1 MVAIDAKG
9 RTILKEE
16 DAEMVAMFLAGIRG
30 HIVTG
35 EGVTVDDWTH
45 TRQVLAAIAKAGW
58 AIVPQGQLD
67 GWKKVLFERDIPVS
81 GAYMETER
89 PDIPSV
95 LGFKREPEKK
105 E

>member
-30 HIVTG
+30 HM
-35 EGVTVDDWTH
+35 VTVDDWTH

-95 LGFKREPEKK
+95 LGFKREPEESK
-105 E
+105 